1 MAPARPACQG
11 TGYKRAMLVQMP
23 PLSNAAQLAAH
34 SAQVREIILA
44 RQDPGTG
51 LLPASTAITVH
62 GDYTHA
68 WVRDNVYSIQAV
80 WALGLAW
87 RRVDPAQAE
96 PFEQSVIRL
105 MRGLLA
111 AMMRQA
117 HKVERF
123 KYTQN
128 PLDALHAKYDTRRG
142 EVVVGDSEWGH
153 LQIDATAIFLLM
165 LAQMSA
171 SGLAIVQSVDELAFV
186 QNLVHYLAKA
196 WRTPDYGIWERG
208 HKRNDGKA
216 ELNASSLGMAKA
228 AMEAI
233 DGFNPLPGQAPPVL
247 VIGDDVA
254 RARDTLQALL
264 PRESESKE
272 TDGALLSIIGY
283 PAYAV
288 DDVRIA
294 DRTRADILTK
304 LAGRYGCKRFLRDG
318 HQTMVEDHGR
328 LHYVPGEL
336 NEFAHIESEWPLF
349 FTYLLV
355 DAAMRGDVKEA
366 AEWRARLDGLMQ
378 ERDGQR
384 LLPELYFV
392 PRESVDAERANPQS
406 QDRLPNA
413 NLPLVWAQSLY
424 VVGALLEEGHVTP
437 GDLDPLG
444 RRFSFPRETVVQVL
458 LLAENDLVRSRLAAK
473 GIAAQTPEEL
483 APVRIRDA
491 LQLES
496 LLHGLGRCDALGL
509 TGRPMH
515 RLGSIATGRI
525 YVNGNGEKSLVLPP
539 LFWRRN
545 AYFAL
550 DNRLLADEI
559 ASELA
564 TLRRQWHGHG
574 QPVFS
579 LRVTGRMLDAPGAEA
594 LVKKLLSLAKAE
606 GVQLGPLQDLLP
618 NITSCDLDGL
628 DDWPALPGHEAA
640 PVGEGA
646 LTLHWEEAATRAL
659 SAERAAALAA
669 TLSNNPDNEALFR
682 QFERS
687 RNPYEQIEIAA
698 VLWRRADTGPDSPL
712 RQWVRAIHARAGR
725 EGRWGVIRRAAGL
738 LDLHDNGLEDA
749 VAEIVGRG
757 KRVALGRAY
766 SADAIVTKPLGNAEL
781 FERIRAYGGEDPRG
795 RILIEETVLLL
806 GMLIKSDTALFA
818 GTLTLRPWQAL
829 RLLSGWLAREHEV
842 TQSRAFDH
850 LFDLSPHAI
859 CGRLREVITLEQE
872 MTSNMV
878 RMQSLHTVGDES
890 STLLQ
895 VNFPPHNDPV
905 LEPDQGGWL
914 GWREMTG
921 VLARVPEDFHE
932 RIRDLLQH
940 CTGLVIGDQLDGA
953 NRVDSA
959 LALADT
965 TRGEHGF
972 ALQVEE
978 RLSRIHAPEY
988 LQLNIEALLA
998 LQDIFHAN
1006 PTLKLDSPLVL
1017 DVLIGIAVRIGWEQ
1031 TAASDLPYNEQV
1043 PQAWAAFYASPP
1055 HRVANLIM
1063 AAVLFLLE
1071 SKDGHAQ

>member
-1 MAPARPACQG
+1 MLAPFPTSTDTER
-11 TGYKRAMLVQMP
+11 
-23 PLSNAAQLAAH
+23 LSAH
-34 SAQVREIILA
+34 SAQVRAIIMA
-44 RQDPGTG
+44 RQDRHTG

-87 RRVDPAQAE
+87 RRAGNAE
-96 PFEQSVIRL
+96 KAAPFEGSVIHL

-123 KYTQN
+123 KHTQH
-128 PLDALHAKYDTRRG
+128 PMDALHAKYDTRRG

-153 LQIDATAIFLLM
+153 LQLDATAIFLLM

-171 SGLAIVQSVDELAFV
+171 SGLDIVRNVKELAFV

-208 HKRNDGKA
+208 HKRNEGVA

-247 VIGDDVA
+247 VVGDDVA

-272 TDGALLSIIGY
+272 TDAALLSIVGY

-288 DDVRIA
+288 DDAKIA
-294 DRTRADILTK
+294 ERTRADILGK

-328 LHYVPGEL
+328 LHYEPGEL

-355 DAAMRGDVKEA
+355 DASMRGDAQEA
-366 AEWRARLDGLMQ
+366 AAWREKLDALMQ
-378 ERDGQR
+378 EQDGQR

-392 PRESVDAERANPQS
+392 PRESVEAERAKPQS
-406 QDRLPNA
+406 QDRLPND

-424 VVGALLEEGHVTP
+424 VVGALLQEGLLTP

-444 RRFSFPRETVVQVL
+444 RRFSFPRETEVQLL
-458 LLAENDLVRSRLAAK
+458 LLAENDLARSRLAAK
-473 GIAAQTPEEL
+473 GVAAQTQEDL
-483 APVRIRDA
+483 LPVQIRDA

-496 LLHGLGRCDALGL
+496 LLHSLGRNDALGL

-525 YVNGNGEKSLVLPP
+525 YRRQGDIEPSLVLPP

-564 TLRRQWHGHG
+564 TLRRQWHGTG

-579 LRVTGRMLDAPGAEA
+579 LRITNRMLDAPGADA
-594 LVKKLLSLAKAE
+594 LIARLVKLGDE
-606 GVQLGPLQDLLP
+606 PGVRMGPLAELLP
-618 NITSCDLDGL
+618 NISTGKLDGL
-628 DDWPALPGHEAA
+628 DNWPALPVHEAA
-640 PVGEGA
+640 LTPETAA
-646 LTLHWEEAATRAL
+646 LLNWEEAATRSL

-669 TLSNNPDNEALFR
+669 TLHANPDTAAIQR
-682 QFERS
+682 QAERS
-687 RNPYEQIEIAA
+687 RNPYEQIEIVAM
-698 VLWRRADTGPDSPL
+698 LLRRAELTEDHGLIAAMQHLT
-712 RQWVRAIHARAGR
+712 RAIHARASR

-766 SADAIVTKPLGNAEL
+766 SAAAVVTRPMANAEL
-781 FERIRAYGGEDPRG
+781 FERLRQFGGDDPRG

-806 GMLIKSDTALFA
+806 GMLIKADTALFD
-818 GTLTLRPWQAL
+818 GTLTLRPWQAI

-859 CGRLREVITLEQE
+859 LGRLREVIQLEQE
-872 MTSNMV
+872 MSSNMV
-878 RMQSLHTVGDES
+878 RMQSLHAVGTDGQ
-890 STLLQ
+890 LLQ

-905 LEPDQGGWL
+905 LDADQGGWL

-921 VLARVPEDFHE
+921 MLGRVPEDFHE
-932 RIRDLLQH
+932 RILDLLQH

-972 ALQVEE
+972 ALQIDE

-998 LQDIFHAN
+998 LQDIMHAN
-1006 PTLKLDSPLVL
+1006 PALKLDGPLVL

-1071 SKDGHAQ
+1071 EKA